1 MEEKRENFNKKKVTG
16 IVLTLCVVGIAC
28 VVLDVFFKLDTKIFS
43 KLVEILFNSVTVVA
57 GIWVTCYL
65 LFLQVYKDSYPLK
78 IINQEYLPQLKEYFV
93 YSLFVIIYGA
103 FVITKNNGWIE
114 NIFFSAVAL
123 FVIIRILLHTY
134 RCSKSLMINTYID
147 EFCQDIKKRLE
158 KSEARIDGQL
168 LENIS
173 RVLDESLVK
182 EEYYVVQNITHK
194 LGDIF
199 LGFLSN
205 SIGMVDN
212 GSTTEEIEKSYNEI
226 LEIYLFELEMC
237 FKINSDLVIDDI
249 IDQNVK
255 NIEFCIK
262 TKQYEWFKEYIN
274 KINMLNF
281 KIQKDGKSNDPKFL
295 NIIYIRIIR
304 KLIKEDKID
313 LIKFMIQEIFSL
325 TKSLNFMYEN
335 INLKHFTNILISAM
349 LYSLEK
355 EKYSIYESLF
365 DEFEQLTIMLC
376 KVPRGF
382 SDVLVYY
389 TLLFNTLKENDQERV
404 EKFIEYIF
412 ETTDMLAD
420 DSKFLEFK
428 YYCISEISSSCSGT
442 MKVKVKKYHINT
454 LLSTIELKEKYKG
467 YLYFPDFG
475 KQILDNQY
483 RLEEIDKI
491 CDEIKLLF
499 NKCIICDNVT
509 YYFSFLEVLNDC
521 LNKTEIKHKDI
532 QCKLFDIYVMLIN
545 RTARLKNRKYLEILF
560 SQLSD
565 ELREI
570 DRLRNVSNEFAM
582 HIINK
587 LTGCAKNGERENNF
601 VVLCVVDL
609 LYGLLEE
616 NNEVLFISCY
626 PERKKAIYRGL
637 FNVGT
642 CCIENN
648 FEEGLRSVSNALG
661 WLIIYN
667 IKQAVGGP
675 MSRFSTS

>member
-123 FVIIRILLHTY
+123 FVIIRILFHTY

-274 KINMLNF
+274 KINLNYSR
-281 KIQKDGKSNDPKFL
+281 SN
-295 NIIYIRIIR
+295 I
-304 KLIKEDKID
+304 
-313 LIKFMIQEIFSL
+313 
-325 TKSLNFMYEN
+325 
-335 INLKHFTNILISAM
+335 
-349 LYSLEK
+349 
-355 EKYSIYESLF
+355 
-365 DEFEQLTIMLC
+365 
-376 KVPRGF
+376 
-382 SDVLVYY
+382 
-389 TLLFNTLKENDQERV
+389 
-404 EKFIEYIF
+404 
-412 ETTDMLAD
+412 
-420 DSKFLEFK
+420 
-428 YYCISEISSSCSGT
+428 
-442 MKVKVKKYHINT
+442 
-454 LLSTIELKEKYKG
+454 
-467 YLYFPDFG
+467 
-475 KQILDNQY
+475 
-483 RLEEIDKI
+483 
-491 CDEIKLLF
+491 
-499 NKCIICDNVT
+499 
-509 YYFSFLEVLNDC
+509 
-521 LNKTEIKHKDI
+521 
-532 QCKLFDIYVMLIN
+532 
-545 RTARLKNRKYLEILF
+545 
-560 SQLSD
+560 
-565 ELREI
+565 
-570 DRLRNVSNEFAM
+570 
-582 HIINK
+582 
-587 LTGCAKNGERENNF
+587 
-601 VVLCVVDL
+601 
-609 LYGLLEE
+609 
-616 NNEVLFISCY
+616 
-626 PERKKAIYRGL
+626 
-637 FNVGT
+637 
-642 CCIENN
+642 
-648 FEEGLRSVSNALG
+648 
-661 WLIIYN
+661 
-667 IKQAVGGP
+667 
-675 MSRFSTS
+675 